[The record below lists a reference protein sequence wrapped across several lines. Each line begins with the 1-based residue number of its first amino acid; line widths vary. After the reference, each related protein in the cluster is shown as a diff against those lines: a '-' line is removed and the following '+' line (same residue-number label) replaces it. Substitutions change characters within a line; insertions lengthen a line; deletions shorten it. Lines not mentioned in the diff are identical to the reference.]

1 MYHKVDLHKRFE
13 TAREHIY
20 KKKIYHNRNT
30 NSDEKKN
37 NNNNKQQICVS
48 EIESLWTKIQSNV
61 KRNYMC
67 VIIDTVVL
75 RVLHAV

>member
-20 KKKIYHNRNT
+20 KKKYIIT
-30 NSDEKKN
+30 AIQIVMKKN